1 MSAVTLKVLLGA
13 LRMVERVQFCD
24 ATFTTDQVTSI
35 LSMLNEGSQG
45 KLKKLGIFWP
55 QVEEEG
61 YDLLEAAA
69 AEKNDILD
77 VYV

>member
-24 ATFTTDQVTSI
+24 AIFTTDQVTSI

-55 QVEEEG
+55 HVKEEAS
-61 YDLLEAAA
+61 DLLMA
-69 AEKNDILD
+69 AEENKVLTIHL
-77 VYV
+77 